1 MARSL
6 FPGPIGGLILALAA
20 APLAMANEVV
30 VAVGTGDWAQA
41 NIKAYVEPFERETG
55 IRVIR
60 QEAAGGMAAL
70 RLQHESRSV
79 ETDVWNISTATLI
92 IARTN
97 GWVQKIDYSL
107 YTPEQMA
114 RIFPASRQEHGVGAL
129 YYSTVMSYNP
139 ASFQGRAV
147 PANWAE
153 FWDVARFPGRRT
165 LTDAGGTGTNQ
176 GTLEIALLAD
186 GVPPDK
192 LYPLD
197 IQRALRAL
205 TRIRP
210 HVVTWW
216 RDGSDNQ
223 QLFADRLVD
232 IGMAF
237 NGRIGNLQKQGMDLR
252 IEWNQGLLLQDFW
265 AVATHSRNSA
275 SAQRFIA
282 FALRADRQADF
293 ARRIPYGP
301 TNAAAF
307 DLIEPELGEQ
317 LPSHPRNFARQV
329 VRNDEWYAQA
339 DASGKTNL
347 QLVLEAW
354 TRWSIR

>member
-6 FPGPIGGLILALAA
+6 CAGPIGGLILALAT

-79 ETDVWNISTATLI
+79 ETDVWNLSTAAIT
-92 IARTN
+92 IAKAN
-97 GWVQKIDYSL
+97 GWLQK
-107 YTPEQMA
+107 MA
-114 RIFPASRQEHGVGAL
+114 RIFPASRHEYGVGSL
-129 YYSTVMSYNP
+129 YYSTVMAYNP

-165 LTDAGGTGTNQ
+165 LIDVGGTGTNQ

-186 GVPPDK
+186 GVPPDQ

-197 IQRALRAL
+197 IQRALRSL

-210 HVVTWW
+210 HVVAWW

-237 NGRIGNLQKQGMDLR
+237 NGRIGNLQKQGMDLK

-275 SAQRFIA
+275 NAQRFIA

-317 LPSHPRNFARQV
+317 LPSHPKNFARQV
-329 VRNDEWYAQA
+329 VRNDEWYAET
-339 DASGKTNL
+339 DASGRTNL
-347 QLVLEAW
+347 QRVLEAW